1 MKDLPSG
8 VDHLVY
14 GAPTLQGG
22 VEQVER
28 RLGVRPAAAGR
39 HPQYGT
45 RNALLALGP
54 ETYLEVMAPDPGLAT
69 PEGGTLFGL
78 EELDEPRLVT
88 WALRREDIGEAAY
101 RARGRGVDLGP
112 VQAGSRERPNGTAL
126 SWRLTD
132 PRATP
137 VGGLVP
143 FLIAWGETPHPA
155 DGAPEGGELLG
166 LRAEHPEPEAARDA
180 LAALGVEMEVVEG
193 IQPRLTAVIGV
204 NDGTVEIR

>member
-1 MKDLPSG
+1 MEDLPSG
-8 VDHLVY
+8 VDHLIY
-14 GAPTLQGG
+14 GAPTLERG
-22 VEQVER
+22 VEQIER
-28 RLGVRPAAAGR
+28 RLGVRPAVGGR

-88 WALRREDIGEAAY
+88 WALRREDIEEAAD
-101 RARGRGVDLGP
+101 RARGRGVDLGA
-112 VQAGSRERPNGTAL
+112 VQAGSRERPDGVVL

-137 VGGLVP
+137 GGGLLP

-155 DGAPEGGELLG
+155 PGAPEGGELLG
-166 LRAEHPEPEAARDA
+166 LRAEHPEPGAAREA

-193 IQPRLTAVIGV
+193 IRRRLTAVIGTD
-204 NDGTVEIR
+204 DGTVEIR